1 MEPLTLID
9 GWTWVAFA
17 GAVAILLLTPGP
29 SMMLCIACGLRG
41 GPLAG
46 VAAAGGA
53 AIGMVVHSALAAFG
67 VASLLAAS
75 PVAFEALRYGGAAY
89 LLWLGWESWAA
100 GDEPEARLG
109 RAHAARALG
118 RGLATNLAN
127 PKVILFMVALLP
139 QFADPE
145 IGPVRAQIM
154 TFGMVLAAMTL
165 AFDGVYGGFA
175 GVIAD
180 RARRASGLLNKISAT
195 VFGGLAYRV
204 LAD

>member
-1 MEPLTLID
+1 MELLTLID
-9 GWTWVAFA
+9 GWTWAAFA

-29 SMMLCIACGLRG
+29 NMMFCIACGLRG
-41 GPLAG
+41 GPRAG
-46 VAAAGGA
+46 IAAAGGA
-53 AIGMVVHSALAAFG
+53 AVGMVVHSALVAGG
-67 VASLLAAS
+67 VASLLTAS

-89 LLWLGWESWAA
+89 LLWLGWESWRA
-100 GDEPEARLG
+100 GDELEARLG

-145 IGPVRAQIM
+145 AGPIWAQIM
-154 TFGMVLAAMTL
+154 ALGAVQAAMTL

-195 VFGGLAYRV
+195 VFGGLALRI